1 MTTNKLAQVVIGN
14 WVLVMGVVIGKA
26 LQMLFLG
33 RLRDNEV
40 EVRFIFY
47 PPAPLKINVC
57 LKRTVT
63 KSVVSCT
70 KCRILCTSI
79 SFRLFPALCCWR
91 KGVVAGFLPVY
102 RQYIVALG
110 YTLCFSNTANSE
122 GRTGVCSPFGPCLGS
137 PPKNASKYVWKSP
150 TKSVWE
156 DVCFQRLG
164 SLGGVQSHTPQCTG
178 TGAAE

>member
-1 MTTNKLAQVVIGN
+1 MFIFPVQLTTSRIGN
-14 WVLVMGVVIGKA
+14 LTRLIHTLLYVMTIHTYI
-26 LQMLFLG
+26 Q
-33 RLRDNEV
+33 
-40 EVRFIFY
+40 
-47 PPAPLKINVC
+47 
-57 LKRTVT
+57 TVT

-122 GRTGVCSPFGPCLGS
+122 GRTGVCSPFGPRLGS